1 MISTILGLPNWLKM
15 SIGAILLLGVIQVRH
30 ELKVR
35 GLKKQITELTQS
47 LDKEK
52 AATAELKIAVA
63 DITANRDKLVET
75 VKSQNSRIEGIQV
88 EAKRSEA
95 AAVARALRTIT
106 AGEAISRELRSPE
119 TVVVP
124 GNDGMNKWLE
134 VTFEK

>member
-1 MISTILGLPNWLKM
+1 MISLILGLPNWLKM

-30 ELKVR
+30 GLEVR
-35 GLKKQITELTQS
+35 GLKKQIASLTQS

-75 VKSQNSRIEGIQV
+75 VKTQNSRIEGIQV

-106 AGEAISRELRSPE
+106 AGEAVSRELRSPE

-124 GNDGMNKWLE
+124 GNDGMNKWLK